1 MIKIRRAL
9 VSVSDKTGVVELGRV
24 LKEFDVEILSTGGT
38 FRALEEGGVDV
49 RPVEDYTGFAEM
61 MNGRVK
67 TLHPKIHAGLLALR
81 DDPDHMRQMD
91 ERGYGLI
98 DMVVV
103 NLYPF
108 QETIAK
114 PDVSEAE
121 AIENID
127 IGGPTMIRSAAKN
140 FSHVA
145 IVVNPFRYDSIIDEL
160 RANDGMLSMDTRRAL
175 AREAFDH
182 TAKYDSAI
190 HKYLAE
196 LQFG

>member
-1 MIKIRRAL
+1 MVKIKRAL

-24 LKEFDVEILSTGGT
+24 LNECGVEILSTGGT
-38 FRALEEGGVDV
+38 FRALEEGDIDV
-49 RPVEDYTGFAEM
+49 KPVEDYTGFAEM

-81 DDPDHMRQMD
+81 DDPDHIRQME

-108 QETIAK
+108 QQTVAD
-114 PDVSEAE
+114 PDVKESD

-127 IGGPTMIRSAAKN
+127 IGGPTMIRSASKN

-145 IVVNPFRYDSIIDEL
+145 IVVNPRRYESIIEEL
-160 RANDGMLSMDTRRAL
+160 RANDGAMSMETRRKL
-175 AREAFDH
+175 AREAFAH
-182 TAKYDSAI
+182 TAEYDAAI
-190 HKYLAE
+190 TKYLTE
-196 LQFG
+196 QQNG